1 MEKSIKPASHRP
13 FHVLIAAGGSGK
25 RFGGELP
32 KQYRKISGKPLIRH
46 TIEAFLRTPG
56 LASIRVVI
64 DPEHEE
70 LYREAVAGLPGLEPV
85 YGGTERKDS
94 VKNGLD
100 AFSNLKDKDII
111 LIHDA
116 ARPLIRPHDIHSIVH
131 ILQGQPAA
139 CLATPVADTLRR
151 AAANDDAADPVDRTG
166 LWAMQTPQGFHY
178 AVIRDAHDK
187 APRDKNYTDDTQ
199 MVSDMGIPVKLVQGS
214 RNNIKVT
221 TPEDL
226 EIATAFLE
234 RTENRIGM
242 GFDVHAFSKEP
253 GPVRLCGID
262 VPHANKLE
270 GHSDADVAL
279 HAITDALLGAIGQGD
294 IGRHFPPSDMKYKN
308 MDSAIFLKR
317 AVELVSE
324 ANGKI
329 ANIDLTIICEAPKI
343 TPHAEKMI
351 ARVSEICGI
360 DKSRVSIKATTTEKL
375 GFTGRGEGIASQ
387 AIASVTLPREF

>member
-1 MEKSIKPASHRP
+1 MEKSVKSTILST
-13 FHVLIAAGGSGK
+13 FHVLIAAAGSGK

-32 KQYRKISGKPLIRH
+32 KQYRQIGGKPLIRH
-46 TIEAFLRTPG
+46 TIDSFLRTPG
-56 LASIRVVI
+56 IASLRVII
-64 DPEHEE
+64 DPEHND
-70 LYREAVAGLPGLEPV
+70 LYREAVSGLDLPEPIT
-85 YGGTERKDS
+85 GGSERKDS
-94 VKNGLD
+94 IINGLK
-100 AFSNLKDKDII
+100 AFSNLSHKDII
-111 LIHDA
+111 LIHDG
-116 ARPLIRPHDIHSIVH
+116 ARPLVRPADIHNIVH
-131 ILQGQPAA
+131 ILQDHPAA

-151 AAANDDAADPVDRTG
+151 QASNDEAADPVDRSG

-178 AVIRDAHDK
+178 GVIRDAHDK
-187 APRDKNYTDDTQ
+187 APKNKNYTDDTQ
-199 MVSDMGIPVKLVQGS
+199 MVSDLGIPVKLVQGS
-214 RNNIKVT
+214 RTNIKVT

-226 EIATAFLE
+226 EIVAAFLE
-234 RTENRIGM
+234 RTESRIGI
-242 GFDVHAFSKEP
+242 GFDVHAFSKES

-279 HAITDALLGAIGQGD
+279 HAITDALLGSIGQGD

-317 AVELVSE
+317 AVELVLT

-329 ANIDLTIICEAPKI
+329 ANIDLTIICESPKI

-351 ARVSEICGI
+351 ARVAEICGI
-360 DKSRVSIKATTTEKL
+360 DKSRVSVKATTTEKL